1 MDGAK
6 LRHCEPVA
14 SESHEELA
22 PLQFVSEHLLAHIS
36 GTLPIDGSIDRL
48 EMCTLSIADDAV
60 PCHDYSAVAS
70 HAEAARHVVHIFV
83 LLGTMHLLLVKLD
96 RINRNGPLFLPCL

>member
-6 LRHCEPVA
+6 LHHCEPMA

-22 PLQFVSEHLLAHIS
+22 PLQFVLEHRLAHIS
-36 GTLPIDGSIDRL
+36 STLPIDSSIDRL

-60 PCHDYSAVAS
+60 PCHDYGVVAS
-70 HAEAARHVVHIFV
+70 HAEAARHLVHIFV
-83 LLGTMHLLLVKLD
+83 FLGMMHLLLVKLG
-96 RINRNGPLFLPCL
+96 RINHNSPLFLPCL